1 MNNKINEGKSITSLN
16 SLNENNLSNKSLNLE
31 MKQIIQ
37 DLKYF
42 KNDLLLDVRKIEER
56 FNYKLLEQSIISS
69 EQYDSFEKRLS
80 ELSDRISQINQI
92 ILDYGDISGR
102 IKTLLKFKM
111 ETEDSI
117 NRIYAQLFT
126 FQKQNKEFSNNIDKI
141 ISENLEYPG
150 IIGKN
155 SKFLNFGCFIDY
167 TLKNL
172 KDLNEFM
179 DNTKTFNFH
188 EFRRKINSE
197 IADFR
202 FSLSDNYQNS
212 VRLIGKNFKEFDA
225 KVEDLIKTN
234 NKNMEDNEARFEE
247 LKNNIFKYFGEHQT
261 KFENLEKN
269 INENYNQQ
277 IKEIDNIKK
286 VKQELKEDINN
297 FKSYLDNIKTS
308 NIDVND
314 KINNKNGH
322 NFNNEN
328 RNNFQSDEN
337 DNQTLTSNDK
347 RYKIVMNGN
356 NLENIN
362 IIDYY
367 QNCENKNNKEHS
379 PNEKFN
385 EDNNSKISDKNISL
399 THDDIKKHEEKKE
412 SDSHY
417 NTTYKEIKRNN
428 YSITNIANIKIKK
441 VILPEYIS
449 KRNIKRKVNSSL
461 SENKGSMLLS
471 NNQSST
477 LQQKSFYNNDK
488 SNIIKKSVFNFFK
501 NKKQSARKNNT
512 KDRNLVHSAR
522 TIHKKE
528 EKKNPEKKNPLT
540 IIKLKSKNNNIKNSN
555 ICKKGKNFNLSFDKE
570 KTSKDEQTQIG
581 FRKTFNLKKTI
592 RELILI
598 NSKNFKKNR
607 KIEI

>member
-155 SKFLNFGCFIDY
+155 SKFLNFRYFIDY

-197 IADFR
+197 IADIR
-202 FSLSDNYQNS
+202 FSLSDNYKNS
-212 VRLIGKNFKEFDA
+212 VRLIGKNIKEFDA

-247 LKNNIFKYFGEHQT
+247 LKNNIFKYFAEYQT

-314 KINNKNGH
+314 KINNNNGH

-347 RYKIVMNGN
+347 RYKMVMNGN

-417 NTTYKEIKRNN
+417 NTTYKKIKRNN

-461 SENKGSMLLS
+461 SEIKGSMLLS

-477 LQQKSFYNNDK
+477 LQQKSFYNNDN
-488 SNIIKKSVFNFFK
+488 SNTMRQSVFNLSK
-501 NKKQSARKNNT
+501 INRQKIRENKTINISQSMKLNNPKVEKNNP
-512 KDRNLVHSAR
+512 D
-522 TIHKKE
+522 
-528 EKKNPEKKNPLT
+528 
-540 IIKLKSKNNNIKNSN
+540 KLKSLITIKSKSNTFKKERKNS
-555 ICKKGKNFNLSFDKE
+555 LSFE
-570 KTSKDEQTQIG
+570 KRKILKDEEAQIG
-581 FRKTFNLKKTI
+581 FRKTFNLKKKI
-592 RELILI
+592 KDIILI
-598 NSKNFKKNR
+598 NSRNFKKNR
-607 KIEI
+607 KIKI

>member
-155 SKFLNFGCFIDY
+155 SKFLNFRYFIDY

-202 FSLSDNYQNS
+202 FSLSDNYNNS

-247 LKNNIFKYFGEHQT
+247 LKNNIFKYFAEYQT

-314 KINNKNGH
+314 KINNNNGH

-347 RYKIVMNGN
+347 RYKMVMNGN

-412 SDSHY
+412 SDTHY

-461 SENKGSMLLS
+461 SENKGSMSLS

-477 LQQKSFYNNDK
+477 LQQKSFYNNDN
-488 SNIIKKSVFNFFK
+488 SNTMRQSVFNLSK
-501 NKKQSARKNNT
+501 INRQKIRKYKIINISQSMKLNNPKVEKNNP
-512 KDRNLVHSAR
+512 D
-522 TIHKKE
+522 
-528 EKKNPEKKNPLT
+528 
-540 IIKLKSKNNNIKNSN
+540 KLKSLITIKSKSNTFKKERKNS
-555 ICKKGKNFNLSFDKE
+555 LSFE
-570 KTSKDEQTQIG
+570 KRKILKDEEAQIG
-581 FRKTFNLKKTI
+581 FRKTFNLKKKI
-592 RELILI
+592 KDIILI
-598 NSKNFKKNR
+598 NSRNFKKNR

>member
-155 SKFLNFGCFIDY
+155 SKFLNFRYFIDY

-202 FSLSDNYQNS
+202 FSLSDNYNNS

-247 LKNNIFKYFGEHQT
+247 LKNNIFKYFAEYQT

-314 KINNKNGH
+314 KINNNNGH

-347 RYKIVMNGN
+347 RYKMVMNGN

-367 QNCENKNNKEHS
+367 QNCENKNNKEHL
-379 PNEKFN
+379 PNAKFN

-412 SDSHY
+412 SDSHH

-449 KRNIKRKVNSSL
+449 KRNIKLKVNSSL

-471 NNQSST
+471 N
-477 LQQKSFYNNDK
+477 
-488 SNIIKKSVFNFFK
+488 KK
-501 NKKQSARKNNT
+501 
-512 KDRNLVHSAR
+512 
-522 TIHKKE
+522 I
-528 EKKNPEKKNPLT
+528 
-540 IIKLKSKNNNIKNSN
+540 
-555 ICKKGKNFNLSFDKE
+555 
-570 KTSKDEQTQIG
+570 
-581 FRKTFNLKKTI
+581 
-592 RELILI
+592 
-598 NSKNFKKNR
+598 
-607 KIEI
+607 

>member
-16 SLNENNLSNKSLNLE
+16 SLNENNLSNKSFNLE

-155 SKFLNFGCFIDY
+155 SKFLNFRYFIDY

-202 FSLSDNYQNS
+202 FSLSDNYNNS

-247 LKNNIFKYFGEHQT
+247 LKNNIFKYFAEYQT

-314 KINNKNGH
+314 KINNNNGH

-347 RYKIVMNGN
+347 RYKMVMNGN

-412 SDSHY
+412 SDSHH

-477 LQQKSFYNNDK
+477 LQQKSFYNNDN
-488 SNIIKKSVFNFFK
+488 SNTMRQSVFNLSK
-501 NKKQSARKNNT
+501 INRQKIRKYKTINISQSMKLNNPKVEKNNP
-512 KDRNLVHSAR
+512 D
-522 TIHKKE
+522 
-528 EKKNPEKKNPLT
+528 
-540 IIKLKSKNNNIKNSN
+540 KLKSLITIKSKSNTFKKERKNS
-555 ICKKGKNFNLSFDKE
+555 LSFE
-570 KTSKDEQTQIG
+570 KRKILKDEEAQIG
-581 FRKTFNLKKTI
+581 FRKTFNLKKKI
-592 RELILI
+592 KDIILI
-598 NSKNFKKNR
+598 NSRNFKKNR

>member
-155 SKFLNFGCFIDY
+155 SKFLNFRYFIDY

-202 FSLSDNYQNS
+202 FSLSDNYNNS

-247 LKNNIFKYFGEHQT
+247 LKNNIFKYFAEYQT

-314 KINNKNGH
+314 KINNNNGH

-347 RYKIVMNGN
+347 RYKMVMNGN

-428 YSITNIANIKIKK
+428 YSISNIANIKIKK

-477 LQQKSFYNNDK
+477 LQQKSFYNNDN
-488 SNIIKKSVFNFFK
+488 SNTMRQSVFNLSK
-501 NKKQSARKNNT
+501 INRQKIRKYKTINISQSMKLNNPKVEKNNP
-512 KDRNLVHSAR
+512 D
-522 TIHKKE
+522 
-528 EKKNPEKKNPLT
+528 
-540 IIKLKSKNNNIKNSN
+540 KLKSLITIKSKSNTFKKERKNS
-555 ICKKGKNFNLSFDKE
+555 LSFE
-570 KTSKDEQTQIG
+570 KRKILKDEEAQIG
-581 FRKTFNLKKTI
+581 FRKTFNLKKKI
-592 RELILI
+592 KDIILI
-598 NSKNFKKNR
+598 NSRNFKKNR
-607 KIEI
+607 KIKI

>member
-167 TLKNL
+167 TLNNL

-202 FSLSDNYQNS
+202 FSLSDNYNNS

-247 LKNNIFKYFGEHQT
+247 LKNNIFKYFAEYQT

-314 KINNKNGH
+314 KINNNNGH

-347 RYKIVMNGN
+347 RYKMVMNGN

-367 QNCENKNNKEHS
+367 QNCENKNNKEHL
-379 PNEKFN
+379 PNAKFN

-428 YSITNIANIKIKK
+428 YSISNIANIKIKK

-477 LQQKSFYNNDK
+477 LQQKSFYNNDN
-488 SNIIKKSVFNFFK
+488 SNTMRQSVFNLSK
-501 NKKQSARKNNT
+501 INRQKIRKYKTINISQSMKLNNPKVEKNNP
-512 KDRNLVHSAR
+512 D
-522 TIHKKE
+522 
-528 EKKNPEKKNPLT
+528 
-540 IIKLKSKNNNIKNSN
+540 KLKSLITIKSKSNTFKKERKNS
-555 ICKKGKNFNLSFDKE
+555 LSFE
-570 KTSKDEQTQIG
+570 KRKILKDEEAQIG
-581 FRKTFNLKKTI
+581 FRKTFNLKKKI
-592 RELILI
+592 KDIILI
-598 NSKNFKKNR
+598 NSRNFKKNR
-607 KIEI
+607 KIKI

>member
-80 ELSDRISQINQI
+80 ELSDRISQIKQI

-155 SKFLNFGCFIDY
+155 SKFLNFRYFIDY

-202 FSLSDNYQNS
+202 FSLSDNYNNS

-247 LKNNIFKYFGEHQT
+247 LKNNIFKYFAEYQT

-314 KINNKNGH
+314 KINNNNGH

-347 RYKIVMNGN
+347 RYKMVMYGN

-461 SENKGSMLLS
+461 SENKVSMLLS

-477 LQQKSFYNNDK
+477 LQQKSFYNNDN
-488 SNIIKKSVFNFFK
+488 SNTMRQSVFNLSK
-501 NKKQSARKNNT
+501 INRQKIRKYEAINISQSMKLNNPKVEKNNP
-512 KDRNLVHSAR
+512 D
-522 TIHKKE
+522 
-528 EKKNPEKKNPLT
+528 
-540 IIKLKSKNNNIKNSN
+540 KLKSLITIKSKSNTFKKERKNS
-555 ICKKGKNFNLSFDKE
+555 LSFE
-570 KTSKDEQTQIG
+570 KRKILKDEEAQIG
-581 FRKTFNLKKTI
+581 FRKTINLKKKI
-592 RELILI
+592 KDIILI
-598 NSKNFKKNR
+598 NSRNFKKNR
-607 KIEI
+607 KIKI

>member
-155 SKFLNFGCFIDY
+155 SKFLNFRYFIDY

-202 FSLSDNYQNS
+202 FSLSDNYKNS

-225 KVEDLIKTN
+225 KVEDLIKRN

-247 LKNNIFKYFGEHQT
+247 LKNNIFKYFAEYQT

-314 KINNKNGH
+314 KINNNNGH

-347 RYKIVMNGN
+347 RYKMVMNGN

-417 NTTYKEIKRNN
+417 NTTYKEINRNN

-449 KRNIKRKVNSSL
+449 KRNIKRKDNSSL

-477 LQQKSFYNNDK
+477 LQQKSFYNNDN
-488 SNIIKKSVFNFFK
+488 SNTMRQSVFNLSK
-501 NKKQSARKNNT
+501 INRQKIRKYEAINISQSMKLNNPKVEKNNP
-512 KDRNLVHSAR
+512 D
-522 TIHKKE
+522 
-528 EKKNPEKKNPLT
+528 
-540 IIKLKSKNNNIKNSN
+540 KLKSLITIKSKSNTFKKERKNS
-555 ICKKGKNFNLSFDKE
+555 LSFE
-570 KTSKDEQTQIG
+570 KRKILKDEEAQIG
-581 FRKTFNLKKTI
+581 FRKTFNLKKKI
-592 RELILI
+592 KDIILI
-598 NSKNFKKNR
+598 NSRNFKKNR

>member
-141 ISENLEYPG
+141 VSENLEYPG

-202 FSLSDNYQNS
+202 FSLSDNYNNS

-247 LKNNIFKYFGEHQT
+247 LKNNIFKYFAEYQT

-314 KINNKNGH
+314 KINNNNGH

-347 RYKIVMNGN
+347 RYKMVMNGN
-356 NLENIN
+356 NLKNIN

-412 SDSHY
+412 SDSHH

-477 LQQKSFYNNDK
+477 LQQKSFYNNDN
-488 SNIIKKSVFNFFK
+488 SNTMRQSVFNLSK
-501 NKKQSARKNNT
+501 INRQKIRKYKTINISQSMKLNNPKVEKNNP
-512 KDRNLVHSAR
+512 D
-522 TIHKKE
+522 
-528 EKKNPEKKNPLT
+528 
-540 IIKLKSKNNNIKNSN
+540 KLKSLITIKSKSNTFKKERKNS
-555 ICKKGKNFNLSFDKE
+555 LSFE
-570 KTSKDEQTQIG
+570 KRKILKDEEAQIG
-581 FRKTFNLKKTI
+581 FRKTFNLKKKI
-592 RELILI
+592 KDIILI
-598 NSKNFKKNR
+598 NSRNFKKNR